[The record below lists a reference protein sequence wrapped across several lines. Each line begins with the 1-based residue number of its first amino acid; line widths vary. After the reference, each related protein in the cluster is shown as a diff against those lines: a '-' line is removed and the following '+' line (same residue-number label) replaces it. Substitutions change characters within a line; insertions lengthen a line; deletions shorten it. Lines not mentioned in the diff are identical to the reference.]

1 MLKCDRRR
9 LYRPLGLLSNDLR
22 DAGSKVKGRTWF
34 NTGLYLGTTVITS
47 VLGLIAAL
55 LMTHLL
61 SPDQYGRV
69 GVVLSVLYIALP
81 LVSLAAD
88 GLVAVNKSTLSDD
101 DYEDFRRTAIAIAL
115 SVFAVLQIAAVVV
128 WRCGGIADPLFLV
141 IPIFALLRFA
151 GAMAATE
158 YIADQQAT
166 TYALLTL
173 LNSVVALAIT
183 WLLLSHFTT
192 SAAGRI
198 AALMIA
204 ESVLLWFR
212 YRRRLKVLFRPHLHP
227 VYIRQIFAFG
237 LPSMFALFGAWALN
251 ESDKT
256 VVAHITGLTNAGFYT
271 AAATLASVMMSFNQ
285 SLTNAFYQVCLRGFE
300 ISGRTSPD

>member
-1 MLKCDRRR
+1 MKE
-9 LYRPLGLLSNDLR
+9 
-22 DAGSKVKGRTWF
+22 RTWF
-34 NTGLYLGTTVITS
+34 NTGLYLGTTIITS

-88 GLVAVNKSTLSDD
+88 GLVAVNKSTLSND

-115 SVFAVLQIAAVVV
+115 SVFSVLQIAAVIV
-128 WRCGGIADPLFLV
+128 WRCGGIADPLILV
-141 IPIFALLRFA
+141 VPIFALLRFA

-158 YIADQQAT
+158 YIAEQQAA

-173 LNSVVALAIT
+173 LNSVVALAMT

-212 YRRRLKVLFRPHLHP
+212 YRRRLNVLFRPHLHP
-227 VYIRQIFAFG
+227 VYIRQIFSFG
-237 LPSMFALFGAWALN
+237 LPSMVALFGAWALN

-256 VVAHITGLTNAGFYT
+256 VVAHMTGLTNAGFYT
-271 AAATLASVMMSFNQ
+271 AAATLASVMMGFNQ
-285 SLTNAFYQVCLRGFE
+285 SLTNALYPGLFAKLRDQRQN
-300 ISGRTSPD
+300 ITRLMLSYLLV